1 MGHIQKKHFEVL
13 DGLRGIAALAVVVFH
28 FMEWIAPDYSHSFI
42 GHGFLAVDFF
52 FCLSGFVIAYAYDD
66 RIGRMGLA
74 EFFRSRFIRLHPLV
88 VIGSVLGLLGYLFN
102 PLANPAQHLDASR
115 IAEIFLF
122 SILMIPFPTM
132 ASTSFNLFGI
142 NAPAWSLFWEY
153 IANILYGFVLCRIR
167 RRYLILLLVP
177 AAAGICFVIY
187 RSGSLL
193 GGWSGGTF
201 WDGFARVSYSFLAGL
216 FIYRSGWIV
225 INRLGFPALA
235 ALLTVAFLV
244 PFSKWN
250 LLSESLIVLLY
261 FPFLVVIGAGTRP
274 EGWIRKCCIFLGK
287 ISYPLYMTHYWLI
300 WIFGDYYSSH
310 KPTGTRLFMIVAA
323 MISGQLI
330 LAYLVMVLY
339 DTPIRRALS
348 KAKRQRRER
357 VTNTLKLSK
366 KKVPPG
372 GE

>member
-66 RIGRMGLA
+66 RIGYLGRA

-88 VIGSVLGLLGYLFN
+88 ILGSVLGLLGFLFN
-102 PLANPAQHLDASR
+102 PFGDAAHHLEAFR
-115 IAEIFLF
+115 IIEIFLC

-132 ASTSFNLFGI
+132 SSTAYNLFGI

-153 IANILYGFVLCRIR
+153 IASILYGVVLYRIS
-167 RRYLILLLVP
+167 RRYLSWLLVA
-177 AAAGICFVIY
+177 AAAGILFVIY

-216 FIYRSGWIV
+216 FIYRSGWIFM
-225 INRLGFPALA
+225 NRMGFPALA
-235 ALLTVAFLV
+235 GLLTIAFLI
-244 PFSKWN
+244 PFSSKWN
-250 LLSESLIVLLY
+250 LLSESLIVLIY
-261 FPFLVVIGAGTRP
+261 FPLLIVLGAGTRP
-274 EGWIRKCCIFLGK
+274 QLWIRKFCIFSGRL
-287 ISYPLYMTHYWLI
+287 SYPLYMTHYWLI
-300 WIFGDYYSSH
+300 WIFADYYNSRH
-310 KPTGTRLFMIVAA
+310 PAGRELFVTVVAA
-323 MISGQLI
+323 IGALLV
-330 LAYLVMVLY
+330 LAWLVMKLY
-339 DTPIRRALS
+339 DSPVRHALS
-348 KAKRQRRER
+348 KALRPGHRQHGR
-357 VTNTLKLSK
+357 
-366 KKVPPG
+366 
-372 GE
+372 